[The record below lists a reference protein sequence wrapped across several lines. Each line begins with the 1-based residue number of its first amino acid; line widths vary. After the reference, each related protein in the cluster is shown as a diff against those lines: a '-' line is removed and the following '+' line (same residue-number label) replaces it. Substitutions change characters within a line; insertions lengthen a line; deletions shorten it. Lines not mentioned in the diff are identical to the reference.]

1 MDEKVADLVPPA
13 RCRFGKC
20 LGLYLLHQLIS
31 LKNRIHGQSLGHRPS
46 YYPIRAA
53 GCRVKD
59 TLKMG

>member
-1 MDEKVADLVPPA
+1 MDEKVADLVPPV
-13 RCRFGKC
+13 RCRFGRC
-20 LGLYLLHQLIS
+20 LGQYLLHQLIS
-31 LKNRIHGQSLGHRPS
+31 LKDRIHGQSLGHRPS